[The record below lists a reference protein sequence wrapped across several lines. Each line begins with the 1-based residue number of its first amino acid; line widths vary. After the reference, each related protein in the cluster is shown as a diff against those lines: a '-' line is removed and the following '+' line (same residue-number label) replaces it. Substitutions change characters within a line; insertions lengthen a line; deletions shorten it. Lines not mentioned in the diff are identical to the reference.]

1 MTRSTSV
8 RVLGLAFAAAV
19 SCATVA
25 AAAPVVTF
33 VPGTY
38 SLAYSEYGPAV
49 DTLAVTVSG
58 GVASFVLS
66 GDDTATFSVPDMS
79 TPAGLVYF
87 GGPNPYYLSASLPAV
102 SFDATANPYL
112 SFFSTLDGGGF
123 NVGDEPDGSGNNFL
137 AFYQVTS
144 GTAQVYTIAGV
155 PEPAAWATM
164 LLGLGIA
171 GAVAR
176 RRRRFATA

>member
-1 MTRSTSV
+1 MTTFSSIHG
-8 RVLGLAFAAAV
+8 LGVAVAAAL
-19 SCATVA
+19 CGATAA

-79 TPAGLVYF
+79 TPDGLVYF
-87 GGPNPYYLSASLPAV
+87 SGPNPYYLSASLPSV

-123 NVGDEPDGSGNNFL
+123 NVGDAPDGSGANLF
-137 AFYQVTS
+137 AFYQVTR
-144 GTAQVYTIAGV
+144 GTAQVYSIAGV

-164 LLGLGIA
+164 LLGLGVA
-171 GAVAR
+171 GGVAR
-176 RRRRFATA
+176 RRRRLFAA